1 MPPPVLQ
8 LSTSD
13 GVVTVRSPPNL
24 NIAPPGMYMLFLLNG
39 DYYSAAKWVTL
50 QRP

>member
-1 MPPPVLQ
+1 MPAAAQV
-8 LSTSD
+8 SADD
-13 GVVTVRSPPNL
+13 GVLTVRGPPSI

-50 QRP
+50 LRP